1 MTDSFVHPVISII
14 TPARNQERYIQEMLR
29 SIQAQSFQQWECIV
43 VDDASTD
50 GTADA
55 VHSLH
60 DPRIRLIS
68 HEVRQG
74 VSHARN
80 TGMAHA
86 AGTFLYFLDGDDL
99 LFPGSLERFIR
110 CFEAH
115 PRYSVVYGEVQILAS
130 DGSPSGKAKAPLFHP
145 RPTGNI
151 LTALLKRNLIPTGA
165 LCVRAETAQSAGGF
179 NPSLSIAEDWE
190 YWCRL
195 ASLTPF
201 FYLGAKPLAG
211 YRIHSAGTSRSGKYG
226 ADAGLSAVDAI
237 FSNPSIRQQAG
248 AKKSASLKKEA
259 QASTYEYAANH
270 CLRNRQWQE
279 ARQLLRKTLGHSFFR
294 PRAWILLFFA
304 CIGFLPG
311 FVERHLK

>member
-86 AGTFLYFLDGDDL
+86 AGTFLYFLDG
-99 LFPGSLERFIR
+99 
-110 CFEAH
+110 
-115 PRYSVVYGEVQILAS
+115 
-130 DGSPSGKAKAPLFHP
+130 
-145 RPTGNI
+145 
-151 LTALLKRNLIPTGA
+151 
-165 LCVRAETAQSAGGF
+165 
-179 NPSLSIAEDWE
+179 
-190 YWCRL
+190 
-195 ASLTPF
+195 
-201 FYLGAKPLAG
+201 
-211 YRIHSAGTSRSGKYG
+211 
-226 ADAGLSAVDAI
+226 
-237 FSNPSIRQQAG
+237 
-248 AKKSASLKKEA
+248 
-259 QASTYEYAANH
+259 
-270 CLRNRQWQE
+270 
-279 ARQLLRKTLGHSFFR
+279 
-294 PRAWILLFFA
+294 
-304 CIGFLPG
+304 
-311 FVERHLK
+311 